1 MLLFWSEEHARSWPH
16 FNPASAEGT
25 MPLANWVE
33 MFSVESMKHMLDG
46 DYISRWQP
54 LRAGERNEVMDRLG
68 KVTPF
73 WRSRDQ
79 A

>member
-1 MLLFWSEEHARSWPH
+1 MLLFRSEEHVHNWPH
-16 FNPASAEGT
+16 FNAESANGT
-25 MPLANWVE
+25 MPLADWVQ

-68 KVTPF
+68 RHDPF
-73 WRSRDQ
+73 WRSRG
-79 A
+79 